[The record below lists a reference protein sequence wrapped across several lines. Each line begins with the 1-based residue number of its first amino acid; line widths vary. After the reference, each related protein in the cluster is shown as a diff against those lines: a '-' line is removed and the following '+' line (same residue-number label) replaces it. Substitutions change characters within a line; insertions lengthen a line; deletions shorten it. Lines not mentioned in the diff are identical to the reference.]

1 MADLHPSDEALHRPE
16 PSPMRGGSPLRA
28 GQASLRMCDNEDGT
42 TPASG
47 VLFPL
52 NGGENPM
59 HQEHGRTRN
68 RLRDAL
74 LLLALLFAAPA
85 WSSQVTIDQTT
96 TKLDLRND
104 TSWFLDAQADQS
116 AASMFERVDG
126 GSFLPLPAHGPTF
139 GFHDGAYW
147 LHSSVLNR
155 SGADQRWLLV
165 LSYALIDSIDLYVR
179 YPDGRIEHF
188 VSGDTLT
195 FAARS
200 VSYRHPNF
208 WIDIANGE
216 DVDILLRAQSRSS
229 IQLPLT
235 IYSPAAFAE
244 MAHNAQLGLG
254 IYYGILFGLLLY
266 NLILWLALRDA
277 NHLWYVLHL
286 SGIGLLSACI
296 YGLAFEWLWPQSP
309 WLANQSVP
317 ISIALAQLAMHQFAR
332 RFLDLRH
339 TWPLGD
345 RIAKAILAIYAALAV
360 ASLALPYS
368 TAVLIGTALVFPG
381 VIYILIE
388 GINAARHGFRAARL
402 FLLSWSILLLGA
414 AVYAMVSFGVL
425 PKTLLT
431 EYGIQIG
438 STLEMFGLSFA
449 LAYRY
454 VALRSENERIIHS
467 AKTQLERRVAERTGE
482 LQSALEQLADANARL
497 RQLNRHDQLTGAYN
511 RSHVNESYERML
523 KHVQHDRQ
531 QLGLLILDIDHFKAI
546 NDNHG
551 HLAGDDCLR
560 EVAKRIK
567 SQLNDE
573 RSIVARFSGEEFVIM
588 APCNGWDDAHKLAE
602 HLRQQFAAS
611 PIACQGMSMTVSV
624 SIGIHLTDPLMPQT
638 LDRALTW
645 ADRALSAAKKA
656 GRNTVA
662 RSDAMS

>member
-1 MADLHPSDEALHRPE
+1 
-16 PSPMRGGSPLRA
+16 
-28 GQASLRMCDNEDGT
+28 
-42 TPASG
+42 
-47 VLFPL
+47 
-52 NGGENPM
+52 
-59 HQEHGRTRN
+59 
-68 RLRDAL
+68 
-74 LLLALLFAAPA
+74 
-85 WSSQVTIDQTT
+85 
-96 TKLDLRND
+96 
-104 TSWFLDAQADQS
+104 
-116 AASMFERVDG
+116 
-126 GSFLPLPAHGPTF
+126 
-139 GFHDGAYW
+139 
-147 LHSSVLNR
+147 
-155 SGADQRWLLV
+155 
-165 LSYALIDSIDLYVR
+165 
-179 YPDGRIEHF
+179 
-188 VSGDTLT
+188 
-195 FAARS
+195 
-200 VSYRHPNF
+200 
-208 WIDIANGE
+208 
-216 DVDILLRAQSRSS
+216 
-229 IQLPLT
+229 
-235 IYSPAAFAE
+235 
-244 MAHNAQLGLG
+244 
-254 IYYGILFGLLLY
+254 
-266 NLILWLALRDA
+266 
-277 NHLWYVLHL
+277 
-286 SGIGLLSACI
+286 
-296 YGLAFEWLWPQSP
+296 
-309 WLANQSVP
+309 
-317 ISIALAQLAMHQFAR
+317 
-332 RFLDLRH
+332 
-339 TWPLGD
+339 
-345 RIAKAILAIYAALAV
+345 
-360 ASLALPYS
+360 ALPYS

-438 STLEMFGLSFA
+438 SVLEMFGLSFA